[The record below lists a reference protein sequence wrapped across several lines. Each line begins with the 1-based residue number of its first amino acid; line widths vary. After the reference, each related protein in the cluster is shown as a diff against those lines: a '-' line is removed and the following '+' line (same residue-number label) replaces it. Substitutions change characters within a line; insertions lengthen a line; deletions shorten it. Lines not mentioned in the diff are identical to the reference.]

1 MFEKIESEMK
11 NFIRKLES
19 IKKEKVILELKCI
32 IAKLKNS
39 LGQLNITLDTVGEKI
54 SVLEY
59 KSTENIQLKHRKE
72 NGKYSKKV

>member
-1 MFEKIESEMK
+1 MWELSDMIFKITVNKMFEKIESEMK

-39 LGQLNITLDTVGEKI
+39 LG
-54 SVLEY
+54 
-59 KSTENIQLKHRKE
+59 
-72 NGKYSKKV
+72 

>member
-39 LGQLNITLDTVGEKI
+39 LG
-54 SVLEY
+54 
-59 KSTENIQLKHRKE
+59 
-72 NGKYSKKV
+72 